1 MGSVTVNGQAP
12 DNNKEYPANTTLT
25 LVATPETGYVVNK
38 WSDGV
43 TTATRTV
50 VTNGNPGALPAFFK
64 VQ

>member
-1 MGSVTVNGQAP
+1 VF
-12 DNNKEYPANTTLT
+12 
-25 LVATPETGYVVNK
+25 NK

-50 VTNGNPGALPAFFK
+50 VTNGNPGALTAFFK